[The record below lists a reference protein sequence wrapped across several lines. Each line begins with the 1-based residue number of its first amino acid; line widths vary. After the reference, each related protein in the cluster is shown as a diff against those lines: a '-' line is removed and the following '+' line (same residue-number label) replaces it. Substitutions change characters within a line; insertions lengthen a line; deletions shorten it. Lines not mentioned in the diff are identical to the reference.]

1 MTETKTASIRETKR
15 VLNEEEQFAESDLM
29 PFLKRD
35 DWHWTIS
42 KQVLQESII
51 RRVIRLQKIE
61 MLQTV
66 LDLGFKEVLLRVLLE
81 EKEVDFCKSWLEE
94 LYLNSTEAQEKL
106 LILKSLSRINK

>member
-1 MTETKTASIRETKR
+1 
-15 VLNEEEQFAESDLM
+15 
-29 PFLKRD
+29 
-35 DWHWTIS
+35 
-42 KQVLQESII
+42 
-51 RRVIRLQKIE
+51 